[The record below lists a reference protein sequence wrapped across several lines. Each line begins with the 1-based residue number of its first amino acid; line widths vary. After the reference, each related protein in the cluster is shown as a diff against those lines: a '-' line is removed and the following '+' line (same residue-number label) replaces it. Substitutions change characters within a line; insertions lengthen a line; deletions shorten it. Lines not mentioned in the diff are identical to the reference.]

1 MVGLWVNIYQL
12 GEFKCMT
19 EKKIHKL
26 DPSNNEKGLILEVDP
41 EYPNELHDIHNDY
54 PSLLKK

>member
-1 MVGLWVNIYQL
+1 
-12 GEFKCMT
+12 MT
-19 EKKIHKL
+19 EKKIRKL
-26 DPSNNEKGLILEVDP
+26 DPAKYTSNNEKGLILEVDP